1 MPTTKKK
8 ISEQV
13 QRLIAGNP
21 IIAARI
27 HINDIKLLV
36 EQVSNQLLKA
46 DYFAVNM
53 PDGDTMPNNC
63 MVFTYESVPVTT
75 YKTTLSKATLPSIP
89 VSLPRNMGVLHI
101 SKTDAINEPFIPI
114 PTSLFGIVSP
124 QDLLGDLSGLIGY
137 EVIGKD
143 IVFTKNLPGL
153 SINNVYIRL
162 VGVDLSQLTDYDMLP
177 LSSDM
182 EAQVVQTVYN
192 ILVQTPP
199 ADRAQNN
206 ND

>member
-1 MPTTKKK
+1 MTTKYK

-13 QRLIAGNP
+13 QRLLKGNP
-21 IIAARI
+21 IISARV
-27 HINDIKLLV
+27 HINDIKLLI
-36 EQVSNQLLKA
+36 EQVANQLLKA
-46 DYFAVNM
+46 DYFAVNV
-53 PDGDTMPNNC
+53 PEGDTIPNNC
-63 MVFTYESVPVTT
+63 MVFTYDNVPVTT
-75 YKTTLSKATLPSIP
+75 YKTTKSKATLPSMPIN
-89 VSLPRNMGVLHI
+89 LPRNMGVLHV
-101 SKTDAINEPFIPI
+101 SKTDAIDEPFVPI
-114 PTSLFGIVSP
+114 PTSLYGIVKP

-153 SINNVYIRL
+153 SINSVLIRL
-162 VGVDLSQLTDYDMLP
+162 VGVDLSQLSDYDILP
-177 LSSDM
+177 LSSDL

-199 ADRAQNN
+199 ADKAQNI

>member
-46 DYFAVNM
+46 DHFAVNM
-53 PDGDTMPNNC
+53 PEGDTIPNNC
-63 MVFTYESVPVTT
+63 MVFTYDSVPVTT
-75 YKTTLSKATLPSIP
+75 YKSTLSKATLPAIP
-89 VSLPRNMGVLHI
+89 IALPRNMGVLHV

-177 LSSDM
+177 LSADM